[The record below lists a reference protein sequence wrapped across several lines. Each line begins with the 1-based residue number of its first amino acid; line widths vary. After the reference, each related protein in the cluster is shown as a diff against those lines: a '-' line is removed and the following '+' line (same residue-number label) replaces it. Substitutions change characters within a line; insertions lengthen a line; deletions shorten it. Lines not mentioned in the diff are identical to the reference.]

1 MRAQGR
7 PRRRPRMR
15 LSVYALLVIRSL
27 LVFNGF
33 MVTIVGILLALF
45 MQRPAGFI
53 FAIGCWIGAGAMFG
67 MTRYADRLYES
78 RP

>member
-7 PRRRPRMR
+7 PRRRP
-15 LSVYALLVIRSL
+15 SVYALLVIRSL

-33 MVTIVGILLALF
+33 MVTIVGVLLAMF
-45 MQRPAGFI
+45 MQRPAGFF
-53 FAIGCWIGAGAMFG
+53 FAIGCWIGSGAMFG
-67 MTRYADRLYES
+67 MIRYADRLYES